1 MVIWFRKPDRRV
13 LNIKN
18 QLREVPKFENI
29 KEIIYHS
36 VKLYPNNIAYTI
48 KEKKEENKIEYKNI
62 TYTQL
67 LEDINALGTALYAKN
82 LQGKRIAIIGK
93 NQYHWAISHLAC
105 LLGEIVSVPLD
116 KDLQINELEESLIR
130 SQVDGIIFDE
140 KLTDKIQVIKENQ
153 KTNIHEY
160 ICMSNIDGFE
170 NMEQLLEKGKEILE
184 TGNQDFVNHKV
195 DSKRMSILLF
205 TSGTTS
211 KSKAVMLSQYGI
223 ATNVYDMQIVETF
236 YDTDVN
242 IAFLPYHHIFGS
254 TAMVVMLACGVKTV
268 FPDGLRYIKQ
278 NLLEYQVS
286 VFVGVPLLVDKM
298 YANIEKEIEKQGKTK
313 LIKVATKISNFLLKI
328 HIDIRRKL
336 FKQIIDGLG
345 GKMRFVI
352 AGGAPFDSKIER
364 KFNEFGIHMVQ
375 GYGLTETSPVI
386 AAENDKYAKY
396 GSVGIPMKHTEVK
409 IVDKDEKGIGEITVK
424 GPNVML
430 GYYENEEATN
440 EVLQD
445 GWFHTGDLG
454 YLDKDGFLFITGRK
468 KDMIVLKNGKKVFPE
483 ELETLINR
491 NEEIEES
498 FVYGMPDKED
508 KSKIKVAVEVV
519 YNKEIVKEK
528 YGDISEEDLFPIIWN
543 KIKEVNKTLPR
554 YKYIMHMILTDEP
567 LIKTTTHKTKRNEEL
582 KKILKK

>member
-1 MVIWFRKPDRRV
+1 M
-13 LNIKN
+13 KN
-18 QLREVPKFENI
+18 QLREVPKFDNI
-29 KEIIYHS
+29 KEIIYNS
-36 VKLYPNNIAYTI
+36 VKLYPENIAFTI
-48 KEKKEENKIEYKNI
+48 KEKKEDKIEYKNI

-67 LEDINALGTALYAKN
+67 LEDINALGTALYEKG

-105 LLGEIVSVPLD
+105 LLGGIVSVPLD
-116 KDLQINELEESLIR
+116 KDLQENELEESLIR
-130 SQVDGIIFDE
+130 SKVNAIIFDE
-140 KLTDKIQVIKENQ
+140 KLSDKIQVVKENQ
-153 KTNIHEY
+153 KTNIQEY
-160 ICMSNIDGFE
+160 ICMSNIEGYE
-170 NMEQLLEKGKEILE
+170 NIEQLLKTGKELLKRGNQEFINHEVDEKG
-184 TGNQDFVNHKV
+184 
-195 DSKRMSILLF
+195 MSILLF

-236 YDTDVN
+236 LPTDVN

-278 NLLEYQVS
+278 NLQEYQVS
-286 VFVGVPLLVDKM
+286 VFIGVPLLVDKM

-313 LIKVATKISNFLLKI
+313 LIKVATKVSNFLLKFR
-328 HIDIRRKL
+328 IDIRRKL

-345 GKMRFVI
+345 GKMRFVV
-352 AGGAPFDSKIER
+352 AGGAPFDSRTER

-409 IVDKDEKGIGEITVK
+409 IVDKDENGIGEITVK

-430 GYYENEEATN
+430 GYYENEEATK
-440 EVLQD
+440 EVMQD

-454 YLDKDGFLFITGRK
+454 YVDKDGYLFITGRK

-498 FVYGMPDKED
+498 FVFGMPDKED

-528 YGDISEEDLFPIIWN
+528 YGDISQEELYKIIWN
-543 KIKEVNKTLPR
+543 KIKEINKTLPK
-554 YKYIMHMILTDEP
+554 YKYMVHMILTEEP

-582 KKILKK
+582 KKIETIGDR

>member
-1 MVIWFRKPDRRV
+1 M
-13 LNIKN
+13 KN

-29 KEIIYHS
+29 KEIIYNS
-36 VKLYPNNIAYTI
+36 VKLYPENIAYTI
-48 KEKKEENKIEYKNI
+48 KEKKEENKVEYKNI

-67 LEDINALGTALYAKN
+67 LEDINALGTALYQKG

-105 LLGEIVSVPLD
+105 LLGGIVSVPLD
-116 KDLQINELEESLIR
+116 KDLQINELEESLMR
-130 SQVDGIIFDE
+130 SKADGIIFDE

-170 NMEQLLEKGKEILE
+170 NIEQLLVKGKEILE
-184 TGNQDFVNHKV
+184 TGNKDFVNYEV
-195 DSKRMSILLF
+195 DSKGMSILLF

-313 LIKVATKISNFLLKI
+313 LIKVATKISNFLLKF

-430 GYYENEEATN
+430 GYYENEEATK

-519 YNKEIVKEK
+519 YNKEVVKEK

-582 KKILKK
+582 KKVL

>member
-1 MVIWFRKPDRRV
+1 M
-13 LNIKN
+13 KN

-29 KEIIYHS
+29 KEIIYNS
-36 VKLYPNNIAYTI
+36 VKLYPENIAYTI
-48 KEKKEENKIEYKNI
+48 KEKKEENKVEYKNI

-67 LEDINALGTALYAKN
+67 LEDINALGTALYQKG

-105 LLGEIVSVPLD
+105 LLGGIVSVPLD
-116 KDLQINELEESLIR
+116 KDLQINELEESLMR
-130 SQVDGIIFDE
+130 SKADGIIFDE

-170 NMEQLLEKGKEILE
+170 NIEQLLVKGKEILE
-184 TGNQDFVNHKV
+184 TGNKDFVNYEV
-195 DSKRMSILLF
+195 YSKGMSILLF

-313 LIKVATKISNFLLKI
+313 LIKVATKISNFLLKF

-430 GYYENEEATN
+430 GYYENEEATK

-519 YNKEIVKEK
+519 YNKEVVKEK

-582 KKILKK
+582 KKVL

>member
-1 MVIWFRKPDRRV
+1 M
-13 LNIKN
+13 KN

-105 LLGEIVSVPLD
+105 LLGGIVSVPLD

-313 LIKVATKISNFLLKI
+313 LIQVAVKISNFLLKL

-430 GYYENEEATN
+430 GYYENEEATK
-440 EVLQD
+440 EVLKD

-582 KKILKK
+582 KKVLKK

>member
-1 MVIWFRKPDRRV
+1 M
-13 LNIKN
+13 KN

-29 KEIIYHS
+29 KEIIYNS
-36 VKLYPNNIAYTI
+36 VKLYPENIAYTI
-48 KEKKEENKIEYKNI
+48 KEKKEGDKVEYKNI

-67 LEDINALGTALYAKN
+67 LEDINALGTALYEKG

-105 LLGEIVSVPLD
+105 LLGGMVSVPLD
-116 KDLQINELEESLIR
+116 KDLQQNELEESLIR
-130 SQVDGIIFDE
+130 SKVDGIIFDE
-140 KLTDKIQVIKENQ
+140 KLAEKINVIKENE
-153 KTNIHEY
+153 KTNLKEY
-160 ICMSNIDGFE
+160 ICMSNIE
-170 NMEQLLEKGKEILE
+170 NYENIEQLLKTGKEILE
-184 TGNQDFVNHKV
+184 AGNQEFINHEV
-195 DSKRMSILLF
+195 DSKAMSILLF
-205 TSGTTS
+205 TSGTTC

-236 YDTDVN
+236 LPTDVN

-298 YANIEKEIEKQGKTK
+298 YANIEKEIEKQGKAK
-313 LIKVATKISNFLLKI
+313 LIKIAVKISNLLLKF
-328 HIDIRRKL
+328 HIDIRRKI

-364 KFNEFGIHMVQ
+364 KFNEFGIHIVQ

-386 AAENDKYAKY
+386 SAENDKYGKY

-430 GYYENEEATN
+430 GYYENEEATK

-454 YLDKDGFLFITGRK
+454 YIDKDGFLFITGRK

-498 FVYGMPDKED
+498 FVFGMPDKID
-508 KSKIKVAVEVV
+508 KSKIKVAVKVV

-554 YKYIMHMILTDEP
+554 YKYITHMILTDEP

-582 KKILKK
+582 KKLGTGQIVPFWNDLGHTSQ

>member
-1 MVIWFRKPDRRV
+1 M
-13 LNIKN
+13 KN
-18 QLREVPKFENI
+18 QLREVPKFDNI
-29 KEIIYHS
+29 KEIIYNS
-36 VKLYPNNIAYTI
+36 VKLYPENIAFTI
-48 KEKKEENKIEYKNI
+48 KEKKEDKIEYKNI

-67 LEDINALGTALYAKN
+67 LEDINALGTALYEKG

-105 LLGEIVSVPLD
+105 LLGGIVSVPLD
-116 KDLQINELEESLIR
+116 KDLQENELEESLIR
-130 SQVDGIIFDE
+130 SKVDAIIFDE
-140 KLTDKIQVIKENQ
+140 KLLDKIQVVKENQ
-153 KTNIHEY
+153 KTNIQEY
-160 ICMSNIDGFE
+160 ICMSNIEGFE
-170 NMEQLLEKGKEILE
+170 NIEQLLKTGKELLE
-184 TGNQDFVNHKV
+184 RGKQEFVNHEV
-195 DSKRMSILLF
+195 DEKSMSILLF

-236 YDTDVN
+236 LPTDVN

-278 NLLEYQVS
+278 NLQEYQVS
-286 VFVGVPLLVDKM
+286 VFIGVPLLVDKM

-313 LIKVATKISNFLLKI
+313 LIKVATKISNFLLKF

-345 GKMRFVI
+345 GKMRFVV
-352 AGGAPFDSKIER
+352 AGGAPFDSRTER

-409 IVDKDEKGIGEITVK
+409 IVDKDENGIGEITVK

-430 GYYENEEATN
+430 GYYENEEATK
-440 EVLQD
+440 EVMQD

-454 YLDKDGFLFITGRK
+454 YVDKDGYLFITGRK

-498 FVYGMPDKED
+498 FVFGMPDKED

-528 YGDISEEDLFPIIWN
+528 YGDISQEELYKIIWN
-543 KIKEVNKTLPR
+543 KIKEINKTLPK
-554 YKYIMHMILTDEP
+554 YKYMVHMILTDEP

-582 KKILKK
+582 KKIETMGDR

>member
-1 MVIWFRKPDRRV
+1 M
-13 LNIKN
+13 KN

-29 KEIIYHS
+29 KEIIYNS
-36 VKLYPNNIAYTI
+36 VKLYPENIAYTI
-48 KEKKEENKIEYKNI
+48 KEKKEGDKVEYKNI
-62 TYTQL
+62 TFNQL
-67 LEDINALGTALYAKN
+67 LEDINALGTALYEKG

-105 LLGEIVSVPLD
+105 LLGGIVSVPLD
-116 KDLQINELEESLIR
+116 KDLQQNELEESLIR
-130 SQVDGIIFDE
+130 SKVDGIIFDE
-140 KLTDKIQVIKENQ
+140 KLAEKINVIKENE
-153 KTNIHEY
+153 KTNLKEY
-160 ICMSNIDGFE
+160 ICMSNIE
-170 NMEQLLEKGKEILE
+170 NYENIEQLLKTGKEILE
-184 TGNQDFVNHKV
+184 AENQEFINHEV
-195 DSKRMSILLF
+195 DSKAMSILLF
-205 TSGTTS
+205 TSGTTC

-236 YDTDVN
+236 LPTDVN

-313 LIKVATKISNFLLKI
+313 LIKIAVKISNFLLKF
-328 HIDIRRKL
+328 HIDIRRKI

-364 KFNEFGIHMVQ
+364 KFNEFGIHIVQ

-386 AAENDKYAKY
+386 SAENDKYGKY

-430 GYYENEEATN
+430 GYYENEEATK

-454 YLDKDGFLFITGRK
+454 YIDKDGFLFITGRK

-498 FVYGMPDKED
+498 FVFGMPDKID
-508 KSKIKVAVEVV
+508 KSKIKVAVKVV

-543 KIKEVNKTLPR
+543 KIKEINKTLPR
-554 YKYIMHMILTDEP
+554 YKYITHMILTDEP

-582 KKILKK
+582 KKLGTGQIVPFWNDLGHTSQ